1 VKVASSA
8 SLYHLEEQV
17 ESIEGRSH
25 RSKEKEQTAWE
36 KHSIWISPEDSELD
50 CFYLANFT
58 GGRTWG
64 VGGLKLVNGEP
75 RQ

>member
-1 VKVASSA
+1 MNIVN
-8 SLYHLEEQV
+8 HEEMDGDGNMWRDN
-17 ESIEGRSH
+17 IIRTWH
-25 RSKEKEQTAWE
+25 NDAWE